1 MLYFSQE
8 GPTKVKTKKEKE
20 KFRDVSLSNI
30 LQFTFQMKQF
40 WTTEKCIKEIFVD
53 IFMSLRETETIES
66 EIGWTL
72 DKTLYG
78 DLWVDLFPLLASWGF
93 MGKDVFERVTQFST
107 HNVRAYQTNNASDPG
122 WTVSLGRAWQP
133 VGETRRQR
141 YELCNCM
148 LSRHPFFGLHY
159 SFDEWFRIE
168 DFFKKG
174 RRQSFLVF
182 LHFFICGLELKI

>member
-93 MGKDVFERVTQFST
+93 MGEDVFQRVTQFST

-122 WTVSLGRAWQP
+122 CCAKYCQSICWGATLGRW
-133 VGETRRQR
+133 G
-141 YELCNCM
+141 
-148 LSRHPFFGLHY
+148 LSEG
-159 SFDEWFRIE
+159 
-168 DFFKKG
+168 G
-174 RRQSFLVF
+174 A
-182 LHFFICGLELKI
+182 G

>member
-1 MLYFSQE
+1 M
-8 GPTKVKTKKEKE
+8 
-20 KFRDVSLSNI
+20 
-30 LQFTFQMKQF
+30 
-40 WTTEKCIKEIFVD
+40 D

-122 WTVSLGRAWQP
+122 WAVRLVTWESLAARGRNKRAA
-133 VGETRRQR
+133 
-141 YELCNCM
+141 
-148 LSRHPFFGLHY
+148 
-159 SFDEWFRIE
+159 
-168 DFFKKG
+168 
-174 RRQSFLVF
+174 
-182 LHFFICGLELKI
+182 ICCVIAC